1 MLPVLQADGRRI
13 YGFGMVES
21 GMSFNLE
28 QFVIDNEIGRAV
40 RKSIEEMD
48 VNEETIALDT
58 IKNVGPG
65 PKSDFLGEKHTRDH
79 IDVQWQPELFDRNNW
94 ETWERT
100 GKKDTFDRA
109 CDKVDKILE
118 THEPKKLDPDTEK
131 KVKQTVKK
139 ADEKYAK

>member
-1 MLPVLQADGRRI
+1 MTLLLPALEAKGNRI

-21 GMSFNLE
+21 GMAMSLE

-40 RKSIEEMD
+40 RKSIEGMD

-65 PKSDFLGEKHTRDH
+65 PESDFLGEQHTRDH

-94 ETWERT
+94 ETWERA
-100 GKKDTFDRA
+100 GKKTAF
-109 CDKVDKILE
+109 DKVDEILE
-118 THEPKKLDPDTEK
+118 THEPKRLDPDIEK
-131 KVKQTVKK
+131 ELREIVDE
-139 ADEKYAK
+139 ADNKYKGH